1 MLTQELCM
9 GQMAFTIIKLQFSEN
24 IDDAV
29 VFFNCYQLQGVEQIH
44 NFRGSFTS
52 DQKFFRLFV
61 KKESSSKH

>member
-29 VFFNCYQLQGVEQIH
+29 VFLTVI
-44 NFRGSFTS
+44 NFKGWNRSIILGDPLLVTRNSL
-52 DQKFFRLFV
+52 DYL
-61 KKESSSKH
+61 